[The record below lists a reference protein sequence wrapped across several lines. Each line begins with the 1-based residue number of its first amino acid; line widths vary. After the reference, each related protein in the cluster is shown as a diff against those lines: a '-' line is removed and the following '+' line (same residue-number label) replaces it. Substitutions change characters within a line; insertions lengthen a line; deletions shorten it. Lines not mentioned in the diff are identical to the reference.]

1 MAAVTA
7 EHADRRIA
15 GAGTSAAAWLGDA
28 ALAAV
33 PAVDLAGLVPAGARA
48 VLVAP
53 HPDDEVL
60 AWGGLLQL
68 LAARGGPPGLLVA
81 VTDGEASHPHSA
93 RWPRERLR
101 AERPRETSRAL
112 SVLGGGDVHMARLAL
127 TRLGLARLGHAD
139 GGVTAAQGIL
149 TEQLGAMLAPGDVV
163 FTTWRHDG
171 HPDHEA
177 CARACLAAAA
187 RRGASVIETPVWGW
201 HWNSPE
207 HNSMP
212 LARARTLALSAP
224 QLALKRAALAMFVSQ
239 LEADTSDIGDTGD
252 TGEHRDSG
260 AAGAPILPASAL
272 ERLLTPFELFFL

>member
-1 MAAVTA
+1 MAAVTAERA

-15 GAGTSAAAWLGDA
+15 GAGTSATAWLGDA

-33 PAVDLAGLVPAGARA
+33 PPVALAGLVPAGARA

-68 LAARGGPPGLLVA
+68 LAARGGPAGLLVA

-101 AERPRETSRAL
+101 AERPRETARAL
-112 SVLGGGDVHMARLAL
+112 SVLGAGDVHL
-127 TRLGLARLGHAD
+127 TRLGHPD
-139 GGVTAAQGIL
+139 GGVTAAQSIL
-149 TEQLGAMLAPGDVV
+149 TEQLNALLAPGDVV

-187 RRGASVIETPVWGW
+187 RRGAKVVETPVWGW
-201 HWNSPE
+201 HWNSPQ

-212 LARARTLALSAP
+212 LARARKLALSAP
-224 QLALKRAALAMFVSQ
+224 QLAAKRAALAMFVSQ
-239 LEADTSDIGDTGD
+239 LEADTSDSDS
-252 TGEHRDSG
+252 DSG
-260 AAGAPILPASAL
+260 AGAAPILPAGAL
-272 ERLLTPFELFFL
+272 ERLLTPFELFFS